1 MPVPGFPT
9 VRKEKDLMEKFD
21 VSLEASKMPSAPD
34 VSPAAKRKQELHA
47 PLVSGQEPPRTDFES
62 SWMVD
67 SLLFFVMGM
76 SGWWTINA
84 IMWAESPIFVAESP
98 EKQSIGNWL
107 SVSCQVGNV
116 FPFIYKGIF
125 SKAQQAK
132 ILSWS
137 ILVCQALAIATG
149 VVAAVGWKVQA
160 SLFGEQHSVV
170 LILCTIVAGGV
181 GTLSNVTYWAIATR
195 YPGTHCTKAMSIGMT
210 FSGMISAWCA
220 IAQNAGSDPFFSAEI
235 FLLGVAA

>member
-1 MPVPGFPT
+1 
-9 VRKEKDLMEKFD
+9 MEPLD
-21 VSLEASKMPSAPD
+21 VSVPPGATAVHKS
-34 VSPAAKRKQELHA
+34 ELHA
-47 PLVSGQEPPRTDFES
+47 PMLPRSKEPARTDFES
-62 SWMVD
+62 SWMID
-67 SLLFFVMGM
+67 SVLFFVMGM
-76 SGWWTINA
+76 SGWWTVNA
-84 IMWAESPIFVAESP
+84 IMWAESPIFVAETP
-98 EKQSIGNWL
+98 EKQAIGNWL